1 GNLGTDT
8 TWGVSALGSGHAL
21 TAASTLQGRP
31 VAALRVSLADPR
43 ERHRGLSHHS
53 VTILRDVCAVDVNV
67 AVPTLD
73 EPLRSVVWDAL
84 RAARLEDRHQ
94 LVEADGRP
102 ALAELERRAVEVR
115 TMGRAPSEDPP
126 FFLAAGAAG
135 VLAGRMAAGSRRYR
149 DLNR

>member
-1 GNLGTDT
+1 
-8 TWGVSALGSGHAL
+8 VSARSPQGTL
-21 TAASTLQGRP
+21 AAATLRGRP
-31 VAALRVSLADPR
+31 VAALQVSFADPR
-43 ERHRGLSHHS
+43 GRHRGLHHS
-53 VTILRDVCAVDVNV
+53 VVLRDVYRRRERRGPALDDAHRAV
-67 AVPTLD
+67 L
-73 EPLRSVVWDAL
+73 WDAL

-102 ALAELERRAVEVR
+102 ALEELRRRSVEVR
-115 TMGRAPSEDPP
+115 SMGRSPDDDPA